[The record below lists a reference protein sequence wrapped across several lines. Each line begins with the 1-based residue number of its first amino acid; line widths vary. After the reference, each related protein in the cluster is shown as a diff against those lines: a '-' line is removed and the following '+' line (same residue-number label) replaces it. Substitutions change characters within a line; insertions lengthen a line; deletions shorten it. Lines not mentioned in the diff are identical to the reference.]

1 MASNLLSTYSP
12 SDVTV
17 VLSQGAVSHVVSGF
31 AEGTFVT
38 IERNSETFEMY
49 TGADNTNTRIYKP
62 NESCMVTVSLAQT
75 SNSNDV
81 LSALYLNDKAT
92 RNSSGLFAM
101 TVKDNSGRSLF
112 SASQAY
118 IAVVPN
124 AEFSDSMSTR
134 DWVIHCPRPDYY
146 LGGNAALDSADQ
158 STIGGIAA
166 QGFVS
171 NILG

>member
-12 SDVTV
+12 QDVTV

-38 IERNSETFEMY
+38 VARNSETFEMY

-62 NESCMVTVSLAQT
+62 NTSCMVTISLAQT
-75 SNSNDV
+75 SNSNDI
-81 LSALYLNDKAT
+81 LSALYLQDVAT
-92 RNSSGLFAM
+92 RNSTGLFAL
-101 TVKDNSGRSLF
+101 TVKDTSGRSLF

-118 IAVVPN
+118 IATVPD

-134 DWVIHCPRPDYY
+134 DWVVHCPRPDFFI
-146 LGGNAALDSADQ
+146 GGNSALDGADAA
-158 STIGGIAA
+158 TLAGIVANGFFGG
-166 QGFVS
+166 
-171 NILG
+171 